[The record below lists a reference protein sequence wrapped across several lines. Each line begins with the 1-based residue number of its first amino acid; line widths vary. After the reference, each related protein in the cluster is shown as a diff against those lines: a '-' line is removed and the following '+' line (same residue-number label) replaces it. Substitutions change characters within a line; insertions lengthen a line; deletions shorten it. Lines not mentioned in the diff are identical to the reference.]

1 VLLLTSCKPQVV
13 KETETVTVYVPQY
26 KEFDTS
32 QLNCTRPELS
42 IEMTW
47 ADALLALSEALD
59 LCVSSVELVSK
70 TLNDE

>member
-1 VLLLTSCKPQVV
+1 
-13 KETETVTVYVPQY
+13 
-26 KEFDTS
+26 
-32 QLNCTRPELS
+32 
-42 IEMTW
+42 MTW